1 MSSVWARSGIVAGI
15 AIIAVLA
22 LLLGRVASES
32 RKELAAANAYRRDGG
47 SGRAIEHYRRSIR
60 WALPLSPYHAEAISE
75 LESLAKELEAEG
87 DTDLAL
93 LAWRSL
99 SGGIAATRTL
109 YSGSHP
115 ARENA
120 NDRIARLLAMDRS
133 AAVDARLSTEQL
145 AADHRRLLRDEV
157 SPDPFW
163 GIVLLLGMAVWVGA
177 LVLLARRGFDSSGR
191 FHWATARGPVW
202 GALLGFVS
210 FAVGLLFA

>member
-1 MSSVWARSGIVAGI
+1 VTGI
-15 AIIAVLA
+15 AVITLFA
-22 LLLGRVASES
+22 LLFGRVASES
-32 RKELAAANAYRRDGG
+32 REELEAANAFRHDGRP
-47 SGRAIEHYRRSIR
+47 GRAIEHYRRSIR

-109 YSGSHP
+109 YSGSDP

-120 NDRIARLLAMDRS
+120 NDQIARLLALDRS
-133 AAVDARLSTEQL
+133 AAVDSRLSDEQL
-145 AADHRRLLRDEV
+145 AADHRRLLSDEV

-163 GIVLLLGMAVWVGA
+163 GLVLLSGMAVWVGA
-177 LVLLARRGFDSSGR
+177 LVLLARRGFDSAGR

-210 FAVGLLFA
+210 FAIGLLFA

>member
-1 MSSVWARSGIVAGI
+1 M
-15 AIIAVLA
+15 
-22 LLLGRVASES
+22 
-32 RKELAAANAYRRDGG
+32 
-47 SGRAIEHYRRSIR
+47 
-60 WALPLSPYHAEAISE
+60 SPYHAEAISE

-109 YSGSHP
+109 YSGSDP

-120 NDRIARLLAMDRS
+120 NDQIARLLALDRS
-133 AAVDARLSTEQL
+133 AAVDSRLSDEQL
-145 AADHRRLLRDEV
+145 AADHRRLLSDEV

-163 GIVLLLGMAVWVGA
+163 GLVLLSGMAVWVGA
-177 LVLLARRGFDSSGR
+177 LVLLARRGFDSAGR

-210 FAVGLLFA
+210 FAIGLLFA